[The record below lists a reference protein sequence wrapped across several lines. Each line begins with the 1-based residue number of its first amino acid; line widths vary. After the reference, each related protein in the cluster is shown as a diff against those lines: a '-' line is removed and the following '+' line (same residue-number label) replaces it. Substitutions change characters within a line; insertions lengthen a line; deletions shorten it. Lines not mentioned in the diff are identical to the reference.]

1 LIYPAYRTS
10 ISPIPNFGLSRRAA
24 VLDHAFPR
32 WGKWTA
38 RLAAAH
44 RRFRER
50 QAGHA
55 SAAAPQIDQ
64 VVVVEWFGLPPQ
76 SQSRCPLGP
85 SNGLATT
92 TSHAACAPGNSAK
105 WHLAKGFSRQV
116 RARF

>member
-1 LIYPAYRTS
+1 MVSPVRKADQAGLCGRPGTCIY
-10 ISPIPNFGLSRRAA
+10 FGLSQRAA
-24 VLDHAFPR
+24 VLDHAFR
-32 WGKWTA
+32 DGMGKWTA

-50 QAGHA
+50 QVGHA

-105 WHLAKGFSRQV
+105 WHLAK
-116 RARF
+116 